1 MKTYVIGGVPRSGKS
16 TIQKLMLERFKISGI
31 STDLLREGLII
42 GVPEFGLEK
51 EGNDFKRAEI
61 LWPYFKGILTAR
73 EYFEDSLLIEGTNF
87 LPEYLSEF
95 TNNPNMHM
103 CFLGYSTVKAEDK
116 LNQLRSIRSYND
128 NWTDELTDKDLLNN
142 IEVWVKRSKVLKA
155 ECVKY
160 GIKYFDTSDN
170 FELQIEKA
178 IVFLLS

>member
-16 TIQKLMLERFKISGI
+16 TIQKLMLEKFNIPGI

-42 GVPEFGLEK
+42 GVPDFRLEK

-95 TNNPNMHM
+95 KNNPNMRI
-103 CFLGYSTVKAEDK
+103 CFLGYSNIKAEDK
-116 LNQLRSIRSYND
+116 LIQLRNNRSPND
-128 NWTDELTDKDLLNN
+128 NWTDELTDKELLEN
-142 IEVWVKRSKVLKA
+142 IQEWIKDSEFLEK
-155 ECVKY
+155 ECKKY
-160 GIKYFDTSDN
+160 KIEYFDTSAN
-170 FELQIEKA
+170 FELEIDRAIE
-178 IVFLLS
+178 FLIT